1 MSLVTFT
8 GKIGPGL
15 AVTSL
20 VLEDVVSFTVSTD
33 LNQSNAGKQ
42 VLQVEQTRGR
52 FTQLAI
58 NDTATVTA
66 TVAAGVW
73 TVTVTNA

>member
-1 MSLVTFT
+1 MSSVTFT

-15 AVTSL
+15 AVTAL